1 MMANILGGRLGRT
14 RRSAELEDWMAGCFF
29 DELLYGVV
37 AGRVEEGSHHSHLAD
52 IALKDGTCAVCID
65 LVGM

>member
-1 MMANILGGRLGRT
+1 
-14 RRSAELEDWMAGCFF
+14 MAGCFF

-37 AGRVEEGSHHSHLAD
+37 ARRVEEGSHHPHLAD
-52 IALKDGTCAVCID
+52 IALKDRTCGFCID